1 MCSCTRVVRPS
12 CLHGKHFTDR
22 ANFLA
27 SPRYLKEKLM
37 FFFLSK
43 INIKM
48 SLVTLGV
55 TFVPFN
61 FSLHFSIFQMSYNRH
76 RFAMEETKK
85 DHLRTVSKASL
96 RGERQEC
103 KWERETQVEERE
115 EWGEAS
121 ST

>member
-1 MCSCTRVVRPS
+1 MLTC
-12 CLHGKHFTDR
+12 KHFTDR
-22 ANFLA
+22 ANFLV
-27 SPRYLKEKLM
+27 SPCYLKEKLM
-37 FFFLSK
+37 FSFLSK

-55 TFVPFN
+55 TYVPFN

-76 RFAMEETKK
+76 HFTMEETKK

-96 RGERQEC
+96 RGERQKC
-103 KWERETQVEERE
+103 KWEREAQVEERKE
-115 EWGEAS
+115 GGKAS